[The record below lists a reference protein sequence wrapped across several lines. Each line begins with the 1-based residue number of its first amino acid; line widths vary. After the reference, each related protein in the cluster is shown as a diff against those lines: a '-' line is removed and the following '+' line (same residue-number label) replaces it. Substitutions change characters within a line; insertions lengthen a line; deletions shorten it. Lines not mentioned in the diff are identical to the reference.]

1 MFEGFLEKFLLKY
14 FGEYL
19 KGIDKQN
26 LSVAVWKG
34 EIAVKTVDINPEIL
48 KKAGIPLKMIFGK
61 IESLLLKVPWNNL
74 SGKPVEVEIDSIS
87 MVLLLEDIA
96 LWYSNQSYLEFC
108 MALIDG
114 VKDEMSK
121 KLEEEFEKQDKK
133 SSFFEQIFDNLMV
146 SVKNIH
152 VRIENTMG
160 YSYCFGGVLENFSM
174 KSVDSTGK
182 SIFVK
187 RSSILDKV
195 TKMISFTNLILYHD
209 TKVVG
214 HKDVN
219 IIDYY
224 FKSCKIDMH
233 RIINLT
239 LDIIFTVSPY
249 NKEDQSLTTPIYHL
263 STDISNIRL
272 NFNTPMIRDI
282 TTLLD
287 YFTTYK
293 NNTFE

>member
-1 MFEGFLEKFLLKY
+1 MFESFLEKFLLQY

-48 KKAGIPLKMIFGK
+48 KKHGIPLKMVFGK

-87 MVLLLEDIA
+87 VILLLEDIA
-96 LWYSNQSYLEFC
+96 QWYSNQSYLEFC
-108 MALIDG
+108 TALIEG

-152 VRIENTMG
+152 IRIENALG
-160 YSYCFGGVLENFSM
+160 QPYCFGGILEDFSM
-174 KSVDSTGK
+174 KSVDSNGK

-187 RSSILDKV
+187 RSSTLDKV
-195 TKMISFTNLILYHD
+195 TKMISFKNLVLYHD
-209 TKVVG
+209 TKIVSA
-214 HKDVN
+214 KDIN
-219 IIDYY
+219 IIDYF
-224 FKSCKIDMH
+224 FKSTPPPAHK
-233 RIINLT
+233 IINLT

-249 NKEDQSLTTPIYHL
+249 DKDARDYQTPIYHL
-263 STDISNIRL
+263 STDISNIKL
-272 NFNTPMIRDI
+272 NFETAMIRDV
-282 TTLLD
+282 TNLLD
-287 YFTTYK
+287 YFTSYK
-293 NNTFE
+293 NSSFE